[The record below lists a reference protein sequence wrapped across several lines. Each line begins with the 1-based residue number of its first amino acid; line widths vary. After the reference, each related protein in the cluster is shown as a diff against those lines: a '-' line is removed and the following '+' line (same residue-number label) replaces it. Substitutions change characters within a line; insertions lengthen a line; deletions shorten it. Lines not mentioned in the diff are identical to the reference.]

1 MDTMEATGML
11 VDVFARY
18 HSTMFTLYIVVAT
31 SKPGQPALLQTHRSL
46 QFVSPP
52 LRSLLRRLD
61 INSTYTLLRLQC
73 PDNVNLCT
81 IPFVSGYA
89 EKLDIRHLAYLADM
103 SN

>member
-18 HSTMFTLYIVVAT
+18 HSTMFT
-31 SKPGQPALLQTHRSL
+31 RSL

-52 LRSLLRRLD
+52 LRPLLRRLD
-61 INSTYTLLRLQC
+61 INSTYTLLRFQC
-73 PDNVNLCT
+73 PKNINLCT